1 MDASSASIVPLE
13 DSTHLNMNNSVSLS
27 GSLDFLNLGELLNLL
42 GTNGSSGMLRVK
54 SSYKAEAG
62 LVYLDKGNPI
72 NATNGSLSGID
83 AIFSLFGWTDGEFEF
98 VQEDPSCAKTINKSR
113 MEIILDGLRLLDE
126 GKIEKLGPQTA
137 PGTQEEPTA
146 TSGQVPLIKGP
157 LVDYSYVVD
166 EEGFYDGDEI
176 VQEGNHGDWIW
187 VILEG
192 MAEISKKTAGSSIE
206 ILRIGDGAFLG
217 SVAALITGGR
227 VRTATVKAVGNV
239 QLGMLDS
246 QLLAN
251 ELANV
256 SPDFKN
262 VLNSVDSRL
271 KQVVEMAV
279 KTKEN
284 QHNPESYIEGKKQ
297 LIKQGQEEER
307 LFIIKNGEAVI
318 ARQTDNGYVPLAQLK
333 KGDFFGRIPFLDM
346 GHEPYSAAVFS
357 ADNLKL
363 AAVDVKK
370 LESEHQGLSSTLKNI
385 IGHMATSVSVSTMVI
400 CNFQKQKE

>member
-1 MDASSASIVPLE
+1 
-13 DSTHLNMNNSVSLS
+13 MNNAVSLS

-42 GTNGSSGMLRVK
+42 GSNGSSGVLRIK
-54 SSYKAEAG
+54 SSYNAEAG

-72 NATNGSLSGID
+72 NATNGALSGLD
-83 AIFSLFGWTDGEFEF
+83 AIFSLFGWTDGNFEF
-98 VQEDPSCAKTINKSR
+98 KEENPACQKTITKSR

-126 GKIEKLGPQTA
+126 GKIEKIGPA
-137 PGTQEEPTA
+137 AAAAGSPGQDEKTTV
-146 TSGQVPLIKGP
+146 SGKVPLIKGP

-192 MAEISKKTAGSSIE
+192 IAEISKQSANGSIE

-217 SVAALITGGR
+217 SVAALISGNR

-256 SPDFKN
+256 SADFKN
-262 VLNSVDSRL
+262 LLNSVDSRL
-271 KQVVEMAV
+271 KQIVEMAV
-279 KTKEN
+279 KIKEN
-284 QHNPESYIEGKKQ
+284 QHNPASYIKGKKQ
-297 LIKQGQEEER
+297 LIKQGQEEDR
-307 LFIIKNGEAVI
+307 LFLIKDGQVVI
-318 ARQTDNGYVPLAQLK
+318 ARQTENGYVPLAQLG
-333 KGDFFGRIPFLDM
+333 KGAFFGRIPFLDV

-357 ADNLKL
+357 SDNLKL
-363 AAVDVKK
+363 SAVDTKK
-370 LESEHQGLSSTLKNI
+370 LESEHQGLSSTLRNI
-385 IGHMATSVSVSTMVI
+385 IEHLATSVSVSTRVTCDYQNQMT
-400 CNFQKQKE
+400 

>member
-1 MDASSASIVPLE
+1 
-13 DSTHLNMNNSVSLS
+13 MNKTVSLS

-42 GTNGSSGMLRVK
+42 GTNGSSGVLHIK
-54 SSYKAEAG
+54 SNYSSEPG

-72 NATNGSLSGID
+72 NAVNGSFTGLD
-83 AIFSLFGWTDGEFEF
+83 AVFALFGWTDGNFEF
-98 VQEDPSCAKTINKSR
+98 VQEDVSCEKAINKSR

-126 GKIEKLGPQTA
+126 GKIKKLGPATAAKTA
-137 PGTQEEPTA
+137 PETKTV
-146 TSGQVPLIKGP
+146 SGKLPLIKGP

-192 MAEISKKTAGSSIE
+192 TAELIKEAEGGPIE

-217 SVAALITGGR
+217 SVAALISGGR
-227 VRTATVKAVGNV
+227 VRSATIKAVGNV

-256 SPDFKN
+256 SAEFKN
-262 VLNSVDSRL
+262 LLTSIDSRL
-271 KQVVEMAV
+271 RQVIEMAV
-279 KTKEN
+279 AFKNNNNHFDDLIK
-284 QHNPESYIEGKKQ
+284 SKKQ
-297 LIKQGQEEER
+297 LIKQGQKEER
-307 LFIIKNGEAVI
+307 LFTIKDGEAII
-318 ARQTDNGYVPLAQLK
+318 ARQTENSYVPLARLK
-333 KGDFFGRIPFLDM
+333 KGDFFGKIPFLDM

-357 ADNLKL
+357 SENLKL
-363 AAVDVKK
+363 AAVNAEK
-370 LESEHQGLSSTLKNI
+370 LKSEHEGLSSTLKNI
-385 IGHMATSVSVSTMVI
+385 IEHLATSVSVTTVVTCDLKKKAGI
-400 CNFQKQKE
+400 KNVPG

>member
-1 MDASSASIVPLE
+1 
-13 DSTHLNMNNSVSLS
+13 MNNSVSLS

-42 GTNGSSGMLRVK
+42 GSNGSSGVLRIQ

-72 NATNGSLSGID
+72 NATNGTLSGLD
-83 AIFSLFGWTDGEFEF
+83 AIFSLFGWTDGRFEFE
-98 VQEDPSCAKTINKSR
+98 QEEPSCQKTITKSR

-126 GKIEKLGPQTA
+126 GKIEKLGPTTAASAAQAEQTA
-137 PGTQEEPTA
+137 V
-146 TSGQVPLIKGP
+146 SGKVPLIKGP

-192 MAEISKKTAGSSIE
+192 IAEISKKTANGSIE

-217 SVAALITGGR
+217 SVAALISGGR
-227 VRTATVKAVGNV
+227 VRTATVKAIGNV

-256 SPDFKN
+256 SADFKN
-262 VLNSVDSRL
+262 ILNSIDSRL
-271 KQVVEMAV
+271 KQIVEMAV
-279 KTKEN
+279 NIKEN
-284 QHNPESYIEGKKQ
+284 QHDPTSYIKGKKQ
-297 LIKQGQEEER
+297 LMKQGQDEDR
-307 LFIIKNGEAVI
+307 LFSIKDGQAVI
-318 ARQTDNGYVPLAQLK
+318 ARKTDNGYVPLAQLK

-357 ADNLKL
+357 SDNLKL
-363 AAVDVKK
+363 SAVDTKK

-385 IGHMATSVSVSTMVI
+385 IEHLATSVSVSTRVT
-400 CNFQKQKE
+400 CDFQSQKT

>member
-1 MDASSASIVPLE
+1 
-13 DSTHLNMNNSVSLS
+13 MNNSVSLS

-42 GTNGSSGMLRVK
+42 GTNGSSGVLHVK
-54 SSYKAEAG
+54 SNYSSEPG

-72 NATNGSLSGID
+72 NAANGSDIGLD
-83 AIFSLFGWTDGEFEF
+83 AVFSLFGWTDGHFEF
-98 VQEDPSCAKTINKSR
+98 VEGDVSCEKTITKSR

-126 GKIEKLGPQTA
+126 GKIKKIGPATAAKTSPETNTVSSKL
-137 PGTQEEPTA
+137 
-146 TSGQVPLIKGP
+146 PLIKGP

-192 MAEISKKTAGSSIE
+192 TAEIIKQADGGPIE

-217 SVAALITGGR
+217 SVAALFSGGR
-227 VRTATVKAVGNV
+227 VRSATVKAVGNV

-256 SPDFKN
+256 SAEFKS
-262 VLNSVDSRL
+262 LLTSIDSRL
-271 KQVVEMAV
+271 KQVIEMAV
-279 KTKEN
+279 AFKNNNNHFDGLIK
-284 QHNPESYIEGKKQ
+284 GKKQ
-297 LIKQGQEEER
+297 LIKQGQDEER
-307 LFIIKNGEAVI
+307 LFSIKDGEAII
-318 ARQTDNGYVPLAQLK
+318 ARQTENGYVPLVRLK

-357 ADNLKL
+357 SENLKL
-363 AAVDVKK
+363 AAVDSGK
-370 LESEHQGLSSTLKNI
+370 LKSEHEGLSSTLKNI
-385 IGHMATSVSVSTMVI
+385 IEHLATSVSVTTVVT
-400 CNFQKQKE
+400 CDFKKEKV

>member
-1 MDASSASIVPLE
+1 
-13 DSTHLNMNNSVSLS
+13 MNNAVSLS

-42 GTNGSSGMLRVK
+42 GSNGSSGVLRIK

-72 NATNGSLSGID
+72 DATNGTSSGIE
-83 AIFSLFGWTDGEFEF
+83 AIFSLFGWTDGSFEF
-98 VQEDPSCAKTINKSR
+98 VEEEPTCQKTITKSR

-126 GKIEKLGPQTA
+126 GKIEKLGP
-137 PGTQEEPTA
+137 TA
-146 TSGQVPLIKGP
+146 TASTDQTEKTIVSGKVPLIKGP

-192 MAEISKKTAGSSIE
+192 IAEISKKAANGSIE

-217 SVAALITGGR
+217 SVAALISGGR
-227 VRTATVKAVGNV
+227 VRTATVTAVGNV

-256 SPDFKN
+256 STDFKN
-262 VLNSVDSRL
+262 ILISVDSRL

-279 KTKEN
+279 KIKQN
-284 QHNPESYIEGKKQ
+284 QHDPASYIKGKKQ
-297 LIKQGQEEER
+297 LIKQGQDEDR
-307 LFIIKNGEAVI
+307 LFAIKGGQVVI
-318 ARQTDNGYVPLAQLK
+318 ARQTEKGYVPLAQLK

-357 ADNLKL
+357 SDDLKL
-363 AAVDVKK
+363 SAVDTKK
-370 LESEHQGLSSTLKNI
+370 LESEHQELSSTLRNI
-385 IGHMATSVSVSTMVI
+385 IEHLATAVSVSTRVT
-400 CNFQKQKE
+400 CDFQNQKT

>member
-1 MDASSASIVPLE
+1 
-13 DSTHLNMNNSVSLS
+13 MNNSVSLS

-42 GTNGSSGMLRVK
+42 GSNGSSGVLRIK

-62 LVYLDKGNPI
+62 LVYLHKGNPI
-72 NATNGSLSGID
+72 NASNGALSGLE
-83 AIFSLFGWTDGEFEF
+83 AIFSLFGWANGNFEF
-98 VQEDPSCAKTINKSR
+98 MEEEPTCQKTITKSR

-126 GKIEKLGPQTA
+126 GKIEKLGPTTTA
-137 PGTQEEPTA
+137 SPAQAEKA
-146 TSGQVPLIKGP
+146 TVSGKVPLIKGP

-192 MAEISKKTAGSSIE
+192 IAEISKQAANGSIE
-206 ILRIGDGAFLG
+206 LLRIGDGAFLG
-217 SVAALITGGR
+217 SIAALISGGR
-227 VRTATVKAVGNV
+227 VRTATVTAVGNV

-256 SPDFKN
+256 SADFKN
-262 VLNSVDSRL
+262 ILISVDSRL
-271 KQVVEMAV
+271 KQIVEMAV
-279 KTKEN
+279 KIKEN
-284 QHNPESYIEGKKQ
+284 QLDPASYIEGKKQ
-297 LIKQGQEEER
+297 LIKQGQDEER
-307 LFIIKNGEAVI
+307 LFTIKDGQVVI
-318 ARQTDNGYVPLAQLK
+318 ARKTENGYVPLAQLK
-333 KGDFFGRIPFLDM
+333 KGDFFGRIPFLEM

-357 ADNLKL
+357 SNNLKL
-363 AAVDVKK
+363 SAVDSKM

-385 IGHMATSVSVSTMVI
+385 IEHLATSVSVSTRVT
-400 CNFQKQKE
+400 CDFQDQKT

>member
-1 MDASSASIVPLE
+1 
-13 DSTHLNMNNSVSLS
+13 MNNSVSLS

-42 GTNGSSGMLRVK
+42 GSNGSSGVLRIK

-72 NATNGSLSGID
+72 NATNGALTGID
-83 AIFSLFGWTDGEFEF
+83 AIFSLFGWTDGNFEF
-98 VQEDPSCAKTINKSR
+98 MQEEPTCQKTITKSR

-126 GKIEKLGPQTA
+126 GKIEKLGQAAAAGPQAENT
-137 PGTQEEPTA
+137 TV
-146 TSGQVPLIKGP
+146 SGKVPLIKGP

-192 MAEISKKTAGSSIE
+192 IAEISKKTANGSIE

-217 SVAALITGGR
+217 SVAALISAGR
-227 VRTATVKAVGNV
+227 VRTATVTAVGNV

-256 SPDFKN
+256 SADFKN
-262 VLNSVDSRL
+262 ILSSIDSRL

-279 KTKEN
+279 RIKEN
-284 QHNPESYIEGKKQ
+284 HQDPTDYIKGKKQ
-297 LIKQGQEEER
+297 LIKQGQDEDR
-307 LFIIKNGEAVI
+307 FFSIKDGQVVI
-318 ARQTDNGYVPLAQLK
+318 ARKTENGYVPLAQLK

-357 ADNLKL
+357 SDDLKL
-363 AAVDVKK
+363 AAVDTKK

-385 IGHMATSVSVSTMVI
+385 IEHMATTVSVSTRVT
-400 CNFQKQKE
+400 CDFKNQKS

>member
-1 MDASSASIVPLE
+1 
-13 DSTHLNMNNSVSLS
+13 MNNSVSLS
-27 GSLDFLNLGELLNLL
+27 GSLEFLNLGELLNLL
-42 GTNGSSGMLRVK
+42 GTNGSSGVLRIK
-54 SSYKAEAG
+54 SRYKSEAG
-62 LVYLDKGNPI
+62 LVYIDKGNPI
-72 NATNGSLSGID
+72 NATNGSMSGID

-98 VQEDPSCAKTINKSR
+98 VQKDPSCEKTINKSR

-126 GKIEKLGPQTA
+126 GKIEKVGPSTA
-137 PGTQEEPTA
+137 ASPQNEATA
-146 TSGQVPLIKGP
+146 VSGKVPLIKGP

-192 MAEISKKTAGSSIE
+192 IAEISKQTANGKID

-217 SVAALITGGR
+217 SVAALISSGR

-251 ELANV
+251 ELVNV
-256 SPDFKN
+256 SADFKN
-262 VLNSVDSRL
+262 ILQSMDSRL

-279 KTKEN
+279 KINEN
-284 QHNPESYIEGKKQ
+284 QHNFENYIEGKKQ
-297 LIKQGQEEER
+297 LIKQGQDEER
-307 LFIIKNGEAVI
+307 LFTIKSGEVII
-318 ARQTDNGYVPLAQLK
+318 ARQIENGYIPLARLK
-333 KGDFFGRIPFLDM
+333 KGDYFGRIPYMDM

-357 ADNLKL
+357 SDDLKL
-363 AAVDVKK
+363 ATVDVQN
-370 LESEHQGLSSTLKNI
+370 LESEYHGLSSTLKNI
-385 IGHMATSVSVSTMVI
+385 IEHLATSISVSTLVT
-400 CNFQKQKE
+400 CDFLKRKT

>member
-1 MDASSASIVPLE
+1 M
-13 DSTHLNMNNSVSLS
+13 SLS

-42 GTNGSSGMLRVK
+42 GSNGSSGVLRVK
-54 SSYKAEAG
+54 SSYKAEPG

-72 NATNGSLSGID
+72 DATNGALSGLD
-83 AIFSLFGWTDGEFEF
+83 AIFALFGWTDGNFEF
-98 VQEDPSCAKTINKSR
+98 AEENPTCQKTITKSR

-126 GKIEKLGPQTA
+126 GKIEKIGPAADSSPDETQQT
-137 PGTQEEPTA
+137 TV
-146 TSGQVPLIKGP
+146 SGKVPLIKGP

-192 MAEISKKTAGSSIE
+192 IAEISKKTSDGAIE

-217 SVAALITGGR
+217 SVAALISGGR
-227 VRTATVKAVGNV
+227 VRTATVTAVGNV

-256 SPDFKN
+256 SADFKN
-262 VLNSVDSRL
+262 VLNSIDSRL
-271 KQVVEMAV
+271 KQIVDMAV
-279 KTKEN
+279 NIKQN
-284 QHNPESYIEGKKQ
+284 QHNPEIYIKGKKQ
-297 LIKQGQEEER
+297 LIKQGQDENR
-307 LFIIKNGEAVI
+307 LFSIKDGQVVI
-318 ARQTDNGYVPLAQLK
+318 ARQTENGYVPLAQLE
-333 KGDFFGRIPFLDM
+333 KGDFFGRFPFLDM

-363 AAVDVKK
+363 AAVDTQK
-370 LESEHQGLSSTLKNI
+370 LESEHQGLSSTLRNI
-385 IGHMATSVSVSTMVI
+385 IEHLATAVSV
-400 CNFQKQKE
+400 